1 MSLVSLPA
9 SLPTQSL
16 SEWPLHVSQDRTLRV
31 GLALGTRLGVS
42 AIDFRDNLRL
52 IGDSL
57 SSCQP
62 WTR

>member
-1 MSLVSLPA
+1 MQP
-9 SLPTQSL
+9 L
-16 SEWPLHVSQDRTLRV
+16 SERPLHVSQDRTLRV

-42 AIDFRDNLRL
+42 AVDLRDNLRL

-57 SSCQP
+57 SSYQP